1 MKPIKILLLFLL
13 AFISCT
19 EDPET
24 EQEGIL
30 TGTYAGTAV
39 KQKPS
44 IRPRVP
50 SRPDNDAASIDY
62 EYGRGWITFA
72 FPAEVVETEVTVTQG
87 TDTVAVSTASPA
99 KPTMLLPE
107 SMTGTYDLRI
117 LTHDGATYL
126 GTLTYPD

>member
-19 EDPET
+19 EEPEP
-24 EQEGIL
+24 EPIYY
-30 TGTYAGTAV
+30 GTYAGTAV

-107 SMTGTYDLRI
+107 SMTGTYELRI